1 MDLSDFGGLSEHD
14 ASEGDDVEA
23 FEGCMEAF
31 IVLDEAS
38 ALCGP
43 CEGSLDDPSS
53 WQQHEAALGLGQS
66 HDFQRD
72 AVLSGGFEG
81 LWSGIALI
89 DEGQF
94 DALAGGFL
102 HGCGEPADLGA
113 IVSRGGRDVKGEQ
126 MPGRLD
132 RQMQL
137 GALLAFGS
145 VIAGTMTALR
155 RRAQRPAVQN
165 RSRRLCRPT
174 GRHSQ
179 QGTQV
184 VRQRRE
190 AASIQPSRAAC

>member
-1 MDLSDFGGLSEHD
+1 MDLGQFDELFEHK
-14 ASEGDDVEA
+14 ASESDGMKA
-23 FEGCMEAF
+23 FECCVQTF
-31 IVLDEAS
+31 VVLDEPS
-38 ALCGP
+38 AACGP
-43 CEGSLDDPSS
+43 GKGSLNHPEP
-53 WQQHEAALGLGQS
+53 WQQDEAALGLRQAD
-66 HDFQRD
+66 DFQHD
-72 AVLSGGFEG
+72 SVSLCGGGG
-81 LWSGIALI
+81 LFSGIALI

-126 MPGRLD
+126 MPERID

-179 QGTQV
+179 QATQV